1 MTKDKVERLLKEAA
15 RKYGESKKVA
25 KRPETQFM
33 AGAWWLWD
41 MLMSAKDIT
50 YYEEVLRRELTD
62 RIGDVEPWKES
73 LIFDTAKMMADR
85 DGMEEDIRIYGR
97 LVTKTDKNL
106 HQYLESN
113 PLYVHLKELQ
123 RSIGMQREH
132 LGLSNKVN
140 PERIK
145 ADAKKGASEDDTLN
159 NTLAAARE
167 EMNDSKGFIF
177 PQQDYSQ

>member
-1 MTKDKVERLLKEAA
+1 MRKDKVERLLKEAA
-15 RKYGESKKVA
+15 KKYGEGKKVA
-25 KRPETQFM
+25 KKPETQFM

-41 MLMSAKDIT
+41 LLMSAKDVT

-85 DGMEEDIRIYGR
+85 DGMEEDIRTHGR
-97 LVTKTDKNL
+97 LITKIDKNMNR
-106 HQYLESN
+106 YLESN
-113 PLYVHLKELQ
+113 PLYIHLKELQ

-145 ADAKKGASEDDTLN
+145 ADAKKGASEDDALN
-159 NTLAAARE
+159 QALAATRE
-167 EMNDSKGFIF
+167 EMNDYDGFML
-177 PQQDYSQ
+177 PE

>member
-1 MTKDKVERLLKEAA
+1 MKKEKMESLLKEAA
-15 RKYGESKKVA
+15 RKYSESKKVA
-25 KRPETQFM
+25 KRPETQFI
-33 AGAWWLWD
+33 AGGLWLWEL
-41 MLMSAKDIT
+41 LMSAKDIN

-85 DGMEEDIRIYGR
+85 DGMEEDIRTHGR
-97 LVTKTDKNL
+97 LVTKTDKNMN
-106 HQYLESN
+106 QYLESN

-145 ADAKKGASEDDTLN
+145 ADAKKGVSEDDALIQALADTREYMN
-159 NTLAAARE
+159 NPEDFLV
-167 EMNDSKGFIF
+167 
-177 PQQDYSQ
+177 P

>member
-1 MTKDKVERLLKEAA
+1 MRKDEVERLLKEAA
-15 RKYGESKKVA
+15 RKYSENKKVA

-41 MLMSAKDIT
+41 LLMSAKDIT

-106 HQYLESN
+106 HQYVESN

-123 RSIGMQREH
+123 RSIGLQREH

-159 NTLAAARE
+159 QALAATRA
-167 EMNDSKGFIF
+167 EMNDPDAFIM
-177 PQQDYSQ
+177 PG

>member
-1 MTKDKVERLLKEAA
+1 MEKEKVERLLKEAA
-15 RKYGESKKVA
+15 KKYGEGKKLP
-25 KRPETQFM
+25 KKPETQFM

-41 MLMSAKDIT
+41 LLMSARDVT
-50 YYEEVLRRELTD
+50 WYEEVLRRELTD
-62 RIGDVEPWKES
+62 RIGAVEPWKES

-85 DGMEEDIRIYGR
+85 DGIEEDIRKNGR
-97 LVTKTDKNL
+97 LLTKTDKNMNT
-106 HQYLESN
+106 YLESN

-145 ADAKKGASEDDTLN
+145 ADAKKGVGEDDTLN
-159 NTLAAARE
+159 QTLAAARE
-167 EMNDSKGFIF
+167 EMNDPEGFLM
-177 PQQDYSQ
+177 PG

>member
-1 MTKDKVERLLKEAA
+1 MKRVDVERLLKEAA
-15 RKYGESKKVA
+15 KKYSESKKLP

-41 MLMSAKDIT
+41 LLMSARDIN

-62 RIGDVEPWKES
+62 RIGAVEPWKES
-73 LIFDTAKMMADR
+73 LIYDTAKMMADR
-85 DGMEEDIRIYGR
+85 DGMEEDIRRTGR
-97 LVTKTDKNL
+97 LVTKTDKNMN
-106 HQYLESN
+106 QYVESN
-113 PLYVHLKELQ
+113 PLYIHLKELQ

-145 ADAKKGASEDDTLN
+145 ADAKKGVGADDLLTHTLEA
-159 NTLAAARE
+159 TRE
-167 EMNDSKGFIF
+167 EMNDPEGFII
-177 PQQDYSQ
+177 PQ